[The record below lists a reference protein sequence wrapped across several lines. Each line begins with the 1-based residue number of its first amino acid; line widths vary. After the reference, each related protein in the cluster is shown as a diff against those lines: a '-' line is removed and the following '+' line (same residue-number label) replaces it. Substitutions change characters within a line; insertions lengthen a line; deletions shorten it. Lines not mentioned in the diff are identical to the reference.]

1 MWQNIQLH
9 WVILPLIFH
18 KHHSA
23 QFRAV
28 LWLAYRQILEM
39 KNGDIFHTHMV
50 HKILC
55 PLLHLGQVHLLVDL
69 LLASVNS
76 SFQDDQNIDAKY
88 PPLCHHSSI

>member
-1 MWQNIQLH
+1 M
-9 WVILPLIFH
+9 ILPLIFH
-18 KHHSA
+18 KHHCA

-28 LWLAYRQILEM
+28 LWLAYHQILEM
-39 KNGDIFHTHMV
+39 KNGDVFHPHMV

-55 PLLHLGQVHLLVDL
+55 PLLHHSQVHLLVDL

-76 SFQDDQNIDAKY
+76 LFHDDQNVDVKS